1 MKFDRLNE
9 LIEEKYWRNRSVI
22 VVDVQP
28 EYVKDWY
35 VAHNIIKFVLNQKG
49 KVLMFVNAEKDGLT
63 SDTVDSIKKF
73 WIEHNNHKKINW
85 KRFEI
90 NDKGYGYLRGWM
102 DSGWSDRVIIKTIR
116 KMYQEGV
123 IDSRMLFGGEDSE
136 TYAEEFEDFIGRE
149 FDEYMLRE
157 PLITYWTSLSQ
168 LKRFNNSYIVGGSRN
183 QCLRE
188 VELLMNA
195 FNIRY
200 KRIDSMVYD

>member
-1 MKFDRLNE
+1 
-9 LIEEKYWRNRSVI
+9 
-22 VVDVQP
+22 
-28 EYVKDWY
+28 
-35 VAHNIIKFVLNQKG
+35 
-49 KVLMFVNAEKDGLT
+49 
-63 SDTVDSIKKF
+63 
-73 WIEHNNHKKINW
+73 
-85 KRFEI
+85 
-90 NDKGYGYLRGWM
+90 
-102 DSGWSDRVIIKTIR
+102 
-116 KMYQEGV
+116 
-123 IDSRMLFGGEDSE
+123 MLFGGEDSE